1 MDPQDPS
8 LGYGH
13 GLIQTTS
20 NTLEPAPE
28 VLLTRGC
35 DKRSFA
41 ALEPEFV
48 DSNDIN
54 GMAPASAVLQ
64 SDHLVIDDEHNLDE
78 KFDMSGRVILTT
90 APSNTTQ
97 PPVPKRTRLSPDDVR
112 PSASD
117 FAQLQPIIQ
126 PDNKREPGDQ
136 HGHHH
141 GHIHTREQPAK
152 THSLSRR
159 RSIADLVPPSS
170 QRAPVNVD
178 EPEATVVYGEPM
190 DSSSAA
196 LALDDSEDEDLSS
209 PALSTQYPGSKS
221 AAASGSPPKPAP
233 EDQHQDNE
241 RRFNPMRRPSGL
253 STGSA
258 GNNSRQNSIP
268 QDPRHSASSKAAS
281 TLFMPASHSSG
292 PLDQRRSSTTSLRKA
307 SQRPVRIQIL
317 DEAES
322 EKIMERSR
330 HDAALNEE
338 PLLSQQSSQTFSQ
351 DPYRNLA
358 LDDSDADIALP
369 KEDPIVHD
377 WDEEERE
384 DEESGTST
392 PTATTGTSTPQFLT
406 SDAYNSGLNDRG
418 PTSNE
423 AKQQRKRN
431 DDEDNDDDDRD
442 RDILCDPEREIAV
455 MSEFQEANLHNMH
468 VRLEN
473 QREFQ
478 DAAGLDLGEDD
489 AQALNEDGRYGGAIE
504 DDDEGDDYWENR

>member
-13 GLIQTTS
+13 GFIQTTS

-64 SDHLVIDDEHNLDE
+64 SDHLVIDDDHNLDE

-90 APSNTTQ
+90 APSDATQ
-97 PPVPKRTRLSPDDVR
+97 PPVPKRTRLSQDDVR
-112 PSASD
+112 PTASD

-126 PDNKREPGDQ
+126 PDSKREPGDQ
-136 HGHHH
+136 HVHHH
-141 GHIHTREQPAK
+141 RHTHAPREPPA
-152 THSLSRR
+152 TSHSLSRR

-170 QRAPVNVD
+170 HRAPVNVD
-178 EPEATVVYGEPM
+178 EPEAMVAYGEPM

-196 LALDDSEDEDLSS
+196 LTLDDSEEEDQPP
-209 PALSTQYPGSKS
+209 PALTAQYPGSKGT
-221 AAASGSPPKPAP
+221 AASGSSSEPALK
-233 EDQHQDNE
+233 DQHQDSE
-241 RRFNPMRRPSGL
+241 HRFNPMRRPSGP
-253 STGSA
+253 SSGSS
-258 GNNSRQNSIP
+258 GSSSRQNSIS
-268 QDPRHSASSKAAS
+268 QDPRHSASSKTNS

-292 PLDQRRSSTTSLRKA
+292 PLDQRRNSTTSLRKA
-307 SQRPVRIQIL
+307 PQRPVRIQIL

-322 EKIMERSR
+322 EKIMEKSR
-330 HDAALNEE
+330 HDASSNEE
-338 PLLSQQSSQTFSQ
+338 LFLSQQSNQTPHQ
-351 DPYRNLA
+351 DPYRTLA
-358 LDDSDADIALP
+358 VDDSDADIALP
-369 KEDPIVHD
+369 KEDPVIHD
-377 WDEEERE
+377 WDEEELE

-406 SDAYNSGLNDRG
+406 SHSYNSNMNDQV
-418 PTSNE
+418 PVSTQVE
-423 AKQQRKRN
+423 QQQKRN
-431 DDEDNDDDDRD
+431 DDEDPDDDD
-442 RDILCDPEREIAV
+442 RDILCDPEREISV
-455 MSEFQEANLHNMH
+455 MSETQEADLHNMH

-489 AQALNEDGRYGGAIE
+489 AQALNEDGQYGGAIE

>member
-28 VLLTRGC
+28 MLLTRGC

-64 SDHLVIDDEHNLDE
+64 SDYLVIDDDHNLED
-78 KFDMSGRVILTT
+78 KVDMSDRVILTT
-90 APSNTTQ
+90 APSNTTR
-97 PPVPKRTRLSPDDVR
+97 PPVSKRARLSADDIR

-126 PDNKREPGDQ
+126 PDSKRETGDES
-136 HGHHH
+136 GHRHR
-141 GHIHTREQPAK
+141 HTYSREQPAK
-152 THSLSRR
+152 SHSLSRR
-159 RSIADLVPPSS
+159 RSIADMVPPSS
-170 QRAPVNVD
+170 QCAPVNVD
-178 EPEATVVYGEPM
+178 EPEATIVYGEPM

-196 LALDDSEDEDLSS
+196 LALDGSEDEDPSP
-209 PALSTQYPGSKS
+209 PALTTQYPGSKA
-221 AAASGSPPKPAP
+221 AAASGSSP
-233 EDQHQDNE
+233 ETLLKAQHHDNE

-253 STGSA
+253 SSGS
-258 GNNSRQNSIP
+258 GGSDSRQNSIP
-268 QDPRHSASSKAAS
+268 QDPRHSASSKATS

-307 SQRPVRIQIL
+307 PQRPVRIQIL
-317 DEAES
+317 DDAES
-322 EKIMERSR
+322 EKIMEKSR
-330 HDAALNEE
+330 HDASLNEE
-338 PLLSQQSSQTFSQ
+338 VLLSQQSNQSFSQ
-351 DPYRNLA
+351 DSYKDLA

-369 KEDPIVHD
+369 KEDPVVHD
-377 WDEEERE
+377 WDEEELE
-384 DEESGTST
+384 DEESCAST
-392 PTATTGTSTPQFLT
+392 PTATTGTSTPQFHT
-406 SDAYNSGLNDRG
+406 SDSYISNMHDRT
-418 PTSNE
+418 PTSTDTT
-423 AKQQRKRN
+423 QQRSRN
-431 DDEDNDDDDRD
+431 DNDDNDDRD
-442 RDILCDPEREIAV
+442 RDILRDPEREIAV
-455 MSEFQEANLHNMH
+455 MSESQEADLHNIH

-473 QREFQ
+473 QRDFQ

>member
-28 VLLTRGC
+28 MLLTRGC

-64 SDHLVIDDEHNLDE
+64 SDHLVIDDDHNLDD
-78 KFDMSGRVILTT
+78 KVDMSGRVILTT
-90 APSNTTQ
+90 APSDPTH
-97 PPVPKRTRLSPDDVR
+97 PPVPKRTRLSPDAIR

-126 PDNKREPGDQ
+126 PDSRRELRDQ
-136 HGHHH
+136 HGHRHRLTH
-141 GHIHTREQPAK
+141 VRESPAM

-170 QRAPVNVD
+170 HCAPVNMD

-196 LALDDSEDEDLSS
+196 LALEDSEDGDLSP
-209 PALSTQYPGSKS
+209 PALTTQYPGSKRT
-221 AAASGSPPKPAP
+221 ATSGSSP
-233 EDQHQDNE
+233 EPTLKDQHQDNE
-241 RRFNPMRRPSGL
+241 RRFIPMRRPSGL
-253 STGSA
+253 SSGNS
-258 GNNSRQNSIP
+258 GNNNRQNSIP
-268 QDPRHSASSKAAS
+268 QDPRHSASSKANS
-281 TLFMPASHSSG
+281 TLFMPTSHSSG
-292 PLDQRRSSTTSLRKA
+292 PLDQRRSSTTSLRKV

-330 HDAALNEE
+330 HDASLNEE
-338 PLLSQQSSQTFSQ
+338 LILGQQSSQTPSQ
-351 DPYRNLA
+351 DPYRSLA
-358 LDDSDADIALP
+358 LDDNDADIALP
-369 KEDPIVHD
+369 KEDPVVHD
-377 WDEEERE
+377 WDEEELE
-384 DEESGTST
+384 DEESDTST
-392 PTATTGTSTPQFLT
+392 PTAATGTSTPQFLT
-406 SDAYNSGLNDRG
+406 NDSYSSILNDDRP
-418 PTSNE
+418 PTSSE

-431 DDEDNDDDDRD
+431 DDDDQDQRD
-442 RDILCDPEREIAV
+442 RDILRDPEREIAV
-455 MSEFQEANLHNMH
+455 MSESQEANLHNMH

>member
-1 MDPQDPS
+1 MDPQDSS
-8 LGYGH
+8 LGCGH

-64 SDHLVIDDEHNLDE
+64 SDHLVIDDDHNLDE

-90 APSNTTQ
+90 APSNATQ
-97 PPVPKRTRLSPDDVR
+97 PPVPKRTRFSQDDIR
-112 PSASD
+112 PTASD

-126 PDNKREPGDQ
+126 PDSEREPGDQ
-136 HGHHH
+136 HVHHH
-141 GHIHTREQPAK
+141 RHTHAPLEPPARS
-152 THSLSRR
+152 HSLSRR
-159 RSIADLVPPSS
+159 RSIADLIPPSS
-170 QRAPVNVD
+170 HCAPVNVD
-178 EPEATVVYGEPM
+178 EPEAMVVYGEPM

-196 LALDDSEDEDLSS
+196 LALDDSEEEGRS
-209 PALSTQYPGSKS
+209 PLALTAQYPGSKGT
-221 AAASGSPPKPAP
+221 AASGSSSEPALK
-233 EDQHQDNE
+233 DQHQEN
-241 RRFNPMRRPSGL
+241 RFSPMRRPSGL
-253 STGSA
+253 SSGSS
-258 GNNSRQNSIP
+258 GNSSRQNSIS
-268 QDPRHSASSKAAS
+268 QDPRHSASSKTNS
-281 TLFMPASHSSG
+281 TLFMPASHASG
-292 PLDQRRSSTTSLRKA
+292 PLDQRRNSTTSLRKA

-322 EKIMERSR
+322 EKIMEKSR
-330 HDAALNEE
+330 HDASLNEE
-338 PLLSQQSSQTFSQ
+338 LFLSQQSNQTLDQ
-351 DPYRNLA
+351 DPYTNLA
-358 LDDSDADIALP
+358 QDDSDADIALP
-369 KEDPIVHD
+369 KEDPVIHD
-377 WDEEERE
+377 WDEEDLE

-406 SDAYNSGLNDRG
+406 SNSYNSNMNDQARIHTG
-418 PTSNE
+418 VE
-423 AKQQRKRN
+423 QQRERS
-431 DDEDNDDDDRD
+431 DDEGRDDDD

-455 MSEFQEANLHNMH
+455 MSETQEAELHNMH

-489 AQALNEDGRYGGAIE
+489 AQALNEDGQYGGAIE
-504 DDDEGDDYWENR
+504 DDDEGEDYWENR

>member
-1 MDPQDPS
+1 MDPQAPS

-28 VLLTRGC
+28 MLLTRGC

-64 SDHLVIDDEHNLDE
+64 SDHLVIDDDHNLDD
-78 KFDMSGRVILTT
+78 KVDMSSRVILTT
-90 APSNTTQ
+90 APSDTSQ
-97 PPVPKRTRLSPDDVR
+97 PPVPKRTRLSLGDIQ
-112 PSASD
+112 PSAAD

-126 PDNKREPGDQ
+126 PDSKREPRDQ
-136 HGHHH
+136 PGHRHRH
-141 GHIHTREQPAK
+141 ADTREPPEK

-159 RSIADLVPPSS
+159 RSIADLLPPSS
-170 QRAPVNVD
+170 HRAPVDVD
-178 EPEATVVYGEPM
+178 EPEATVIYGEPM
-190 DSSSAA
+190 DSSSAT
-196 LALDDSEDEDLSS
+196 LALEASEDEDLSP
-209 PALSTQYPGSKS
+209 PALTTQYPGSKG
-221 AAASGSPPKPAP
+221 AGSSFPPALK
-233 EDQHQDNE
+233 DLHQVDE
-241 RRFNPMRRPSGL
+241 RRFSPMRRPSAL
-253 STGSA
+253 NSGSSA
-258 GNNSRQNSIP
+258 NNSRQNSIS
-268 QDPRHSASSKAAS
+268 QDPRHSASSKANS

-307 SQRPVRIQIL
+307 PQRPVRIQIL

-322 EKIMERSR
+322 EKILERSR
-330 HDAALNEE
+330 HDASLDEE
-338 PLLSQQSSQTFSQ
+338 LLLSQQSSQTLSQ
-351 DPYRNLA
+351 DPYRQHNI
-358 LDDSDADIALP
+358 DSDADVALP
-369 KEDPIVHD
+369 KEDPGIHD
-377 WDEEERE
+377 WDEEELE

-406 SDAYNSGLNDRG
+406 SDSYSSNMHDAS
-418 PTSNE
+418 TSLK

-431 DDEDNDDDDRD
+431 DDDDDHDDRD
-442 RDILCDPEREIAV
+442 RDMLRDPEREIAV
-455 MSEFQEANLHNMH
+455 MSESQEADLHNMH

-478 DAAGLDLGEDD
+478 DAAGLDLGEYD

-504 DDDEGDDYWENR
+504 ADDEGDDYWENR